1 MQNKTSKSLFGVDLN
16 QYRANADFKI
26 LATKCDFIFLRSSG
40 SGTGKFKVDTKF
52 LELAKKCRD
61 FGIPSSAYHFAVP
74 SADLSTADSQCD
86 DFINILQEG
95 YGKGNY
101 GELFPVVDV
110 EVPLDKSIST
120 DNLLD
125 WIDRFRRRF
134 ESKTRRRLMLYTG
147 AFFIEMYNNFK
158 HSKKGYILS
167 DMPLWIAMYTDIPT
181 NPPFP
186 NDAGGWTRWRVW
198 QFSEKGKVAG
208 IDLPVDVNWG
218 PDHIDLLRMP
228 KPVSNVKATIHGG
241 MAKVTWNKSTD
252 IDLNGYNL
260 FVNKEYITTLDK
272 NAVAYNID
280 LRKVPRLKAGMEVVV
295 GIESFDLDG
304 EFSKRVEVKAGTRD
318 NEMEPEERIQLED
331 QMEFQEFRYDSK
343 EDEEEETFFIRYP
356 KGWRL

>member
-26 LATKCDFIFLRSSG
+26 LATKCDFIYLRSSG
-40 SGTGKFKVDTKF
+40 SGTGKFKADTKF
-52 LELAKKCRD
+52 FELAKKCRD
-61 FGIPSSAYHFAVP
+61 YGIPSSAYHFAVP
-74 SADLSTADSQCD
+74 SANLSTADSQCD

-95 YGKGNY
+95 YGKGDY

-125 WIDRFRRRF
+125 WVDRFRKRF
-134 ESKTRRRLMLYTG
+134 ESKTRRRLMIYTG
-147 AFFIEMYNNFK
+147 SFFIEMYNNFK

-167 DMPLWIAMYTDIPT
+167 DMPLWIAMYNEVPS

-186 NDAGGWTRWRVW
+186 NDGGGWTKWRVW
-198 QFSEKGKVAG
+198 QFSEKGEVAG

-218 PDHIDLLRMP
+218 PDNIDLLRMP
-228 KPVSNVKATIHGG
+228 KPVSNVRATIHGG
-241 MAKVTWNKSTD
+241 MAKVTWNRSTD

-260 FVNKEYITTLDK
+260 FVNKEYVTTLDK
-272 NAVAYNID
+272 NTVSYSID
-280 LRKVPRLKAGMEVVV
+280 LSKVPRLKAGMPVVV

-304 EFSKRVEVKAGTRD
+304 EFSKRVEVKAGTRED
-318 NEMEPEERIQLED
+318 GMEIEEEMEREEDLEF
-331 QMEFQEFRYDSK
+331 EEFRIDSLS
-343 EDEEEETFFIRYP
+343 EETFFIRYP